1 MIAEETQKKLSDFLF
16 ASKDTSVVDQNENT
30 SNPREPLRDFFM
42 ELYCNLELVGIT
54 PDIMRSVVKNVY
66 QAIITSTAIIPNHE
80 VKSKYVTSNK
90 IPNEET
96 FDVFLVVSCLIRLYI
111 TQFNNFV
118 KNKMEKEHEK

>member
-16 ASKDTSVVDQNENT
+16 ATKDTSAVDQNENT

-54 PDIMRSVVKNVY
+54 SDIMRSVVKNVY
-66 QAIITSTAIIPNHE
+66 QAIITSTVIIPNHE
-80 VKSKYVTSNK
+80 IKSKYVASNK

-96 FDVFLVVSCLIRLYI
+96 SDVFLVVSCLLRLYI